1 MSAAVAQGVCASL
14 FQHCRGESHGLHI
27 PCDLLIGDSRNTHT
41 ILPKELIL
49 QMHCK
54 QCLPSGLCMGLDSK
68 LARVDD
74 KHAKHLICLLLACL
88 LWENPFKYFAYF
100 EEDWYLLFSSFCIQ
114 DSSYHI
120 LSSGCFV
127 TVTWEG
133 LTEGL

>member
-1 MSAAVAQGVCASL
+1 M
-14 FQHCRGESHGLHI
+14 H
-27 PCDLLIGDSRNTHT
+27 SR
-41 ILPKELIL
+41 
-49 QMHCK
+49 
-54 QCLPSGLCMGLDSK
+54 QCLPSGLCMGLDIK

-88 LWENPFKYFAYF
+88 LWENPFKYFGYF

-127 TVTWEG
+127 NSHLGGTH
-133 LTEGL
+133 